1 MYVGELDRPWTDTPF
16 LFQGWVLDS
25 PEQLD
30 VLRKYCRHVYVDT
43 ERSILVNP
51 ERGPAGGGAELA
63 GIGKVKHVERVSVEG
78 ELEKAR
84 DAYTGSEN
92 VLQEAFAAVYGRGSL
107 DAGQV
112 KGAVASMTESIM
124 RNPDA
129 LVLFS
134 RLKERGHY
142 LVGRAMNVSIYMI
155 SFGRFLGMDPQEI
168 DKAGMVGLLQDVGN
182 LRLPTEL
189 LAKRERLTADE
200 YELVK
205 GHVQH
210 TVEILEST
218 PGLPSWLP
226 ALATL
231 HHERY
236 DGSGYPKGLTGAGI
250 GTIGGIAGIADT
262 FDALTSK
269 RPYAAPVPPST
280 ALGMLHKMR
289 GKAFHPELVE
299 QFIRCIGIFPVGSV
313 IELNSGE
320 VGIVIAQN
328 VEKRLQPR
336 VMVVRTP
343 EGQPLRP
350 QKLLDLSK
358 APKATPDETYR
369 IRRTLEYGQ
378 AGVGVRDLFF

>member
-16 LFQGWVLDS
+16 LFQGWVVDS
-25 PEQLD
+25 PEQLEI
-30 VLRKYCRHVYVDT
+30 LRQYCRHVYVDT
-43 ERSILVNP
+43 ERSVLIDP
-51 ERGPAGGGAELA
+51 ERGPAGAAGELA
-63 GIGKVKHVERVSVEG
+63 GLGKVKHVERVSVEG
-78 ELEKAR
+78 ELERAR
-84 DAYTGSEN
+84 DAYNGSESA
-92 VLQEAFAAVYGRGSL
+92 LQEAFAAVYGRGSL

-134 RLKERGHY
+134 RLKERGQY

-155 SFGRFLGMDPQEI
+155 SFGRFLGMDTEEI

-189 LAKRERLTADE
+189 LAKRERLSAEE

-269 RPYAAPVPPST
+269 RPYAAPV
-280 ALGMLHKMR
+280 
-289 GKAFHPELVE
+289 
-299 QFIRCIGIFPVGSV
+299 QIGRAHV
-313 IELNSGE
+313 
-320 VGIVIAQN
+320 
-328 VEKRLQPR
+328 
-336 VMVVRTP
+336 
-343 EGQPLRP
+343 
-350 QKLLDLSK
+350 
-358 APKATPDETYR
+358 
-369 IRRTLEYGQ
+369 
-378 AGVGVRDLFF
+378 